1 MSTRR
6 CPLSYGVV
14 CRELYDPSK
23 HQGQPVE
30 LDKFDK
36 KQYAEGQMSWFLKQV
51 SHRRRPLSIRNLMRP
66 AG

>member
-14 CRELYDPSK
+14 CRELYDPLK

-36 KQYAEGQMSWFLKQV
+36 KRYAEGQVSWFITQV
-51 SHRRRPLSIRNLMRP
+51 SYEWRPLSMHEV
-66 AG
+66 